1 MKIHKQ
7 SKLGI
12 SSSILV
18 CLTAFLL
25 GISNQTLADTEHTA
39 GTGAI
44 DKDMNFRIVTDLTPS
59 IRDDGESTADH
70 SKFESLEGPF
80 ENGPQVTKACLA
92 CHTEAG
98 RHFQKSIHWTWE
110 YDNQETG
117 QTLGKKHLIN
127 TFCTNARGNEGM
139 CAQCHAGYGWKDD
152 DFDFS
157 NENNIDCLVCHD
169 RTGTYYKTPNSM
181 GNKACSIMF
190 EGKEPIQWA
199 KVAQNVGKPGREN
212 CGACHFYGGGG
223 DGVKHGDLDSSLK
236 FPDKHLDVHM
246 DAEGLNFACTTC
258 HVTKQHLWAGSRYN
272 VMAHDTEGLGLP
284 GERRDVATCE
294 SCHSDTP
301 HEKTELE
308 GIKLNGHVDKIACQ
322 TCHIP
327 SIARGGVATMV
338 DWDWR
343 TAGKTKNGE
352 GFKEKNYTQ
361 GNGDHRATYKSIKG
375 DFTYGE
381 NLTPHYDWFDGQML
395 YTTIDTQFDPVSGPV
410 EVNGFKGSN
419 NDGISRVWPF
429 KRMHTIQPYDKG
441 NNTLVYM
448 HLWGNDDDSYWGNY
462 DFGRAIKVGMEKNN
476 IPYSGE
482 YDFVETYSF
491 WPITH
496 MVAPSEDALGCAE
509 CHSRDGRLNDLE
521 GFYMPG
527 RDSFRWLDLLGYLAL
542 GGALIGVLI
551 HALLRKF
558 FNKKHGQGAHHE

>member
-1 MKIHKQ
+1 MALI
-7 SKLGI
+7 
-12 SSSILV
+12 
-18 CLTAFLL
+18 L
-25 GISNQTLADTEHTA
+25 GISNQLLAETA
-39 GTGAI
+39 HPPGHESV
-44 DKDMNFRIVTDLTPS
+44 DSNMNFRIVTDTSPS

-80 ENGPQVTKACLA
+80 ENGPQVTKACLS

-98 RHFQKSIHWTWE
+98 RHFQQSIHWTWE
-110 YDNQETG
+110 YDNPETG
-117 QTLGKKHLIN
+117 QKLGKKHLIN

-139 CAQCHAGYGWKDD
+139 CAQCHAGYGWKDEN
-152 DFDFS
+152 FDFT
-157 NENNIDCLVCHD
+157 NEKNIDCLVCHD

-181 GNKACSIMF
+181 GNKACSVMF
-190 EGKEPIQWA
+190 KDKKPIEWT
-199 KVAQNVGKPGREN
+199 KVAQSVGKPGREN
-212 CGACHFYGGGG
+212 CGTCHFYGGGG

-246 DAEGLNFACTTC
+246 DADGLNFACTTC
-258 HVTKQHLWAGSRYN
+258 HVTRQHLWAGSRYN

-294 SCHSDTP
+294 SCHSTSP
-301 HEKTELE
+301 HSNTELV

-352 GFKEKNYTQ
+352 GYKEKGYIQ
-361 GNGDHRATYKSIKG
+361 GDGAHRATYKSIKG

-395 YTTIDTQFDPVSGPV
+395 YTTIDTQFDPANGPV
-410 EVNGFKGSN
+410 EINGFKGSRD
-419 NDGISRVWPF
+419 DGNSRIWPF
-429 KRMHTIQPYDKG
+429 KRMHTVQPYDKG
-441 NNTLVYM
+441 NNTMVYM
-448 HLWGNDDDSYWGNY
+448 HLWGNDDDAYWGNY
-462 DFGRAIKVGMEKNN
+462 DFGRAIKVGMEKNK

-482 YDFVETYSF
+482 YGFVETLSF

-496 MVAPSEDALGCAE
+496 MVAPSEEALGCAE
-509 CHSRDGRLNDLE
+509 CHSRNGRLDDLE

-527 RDSFRWLDLLGYLAL
+527 RDSFRWLDILGYLAL

-551 HALLRKF
+551 HGMLRKF
-558 FNKKHGQGAHHE
+558 FNKKYGNGARHE